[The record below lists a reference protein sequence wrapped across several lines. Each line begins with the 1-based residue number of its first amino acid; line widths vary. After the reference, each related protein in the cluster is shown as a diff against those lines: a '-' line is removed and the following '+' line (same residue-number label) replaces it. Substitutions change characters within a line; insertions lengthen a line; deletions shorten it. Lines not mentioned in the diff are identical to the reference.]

1 MAEPEVPTA
10 RDHLANERTL
20 LAWIRTAI
28 TVVGL
33 GFIVDRLAAQGQATP
48 IETWA
53 GIALVLFG
61 AVLAMV
67 GGYTYVRGERDLNAG
82 TYKPTVTLYVVL
94 VAAIAVVAVAV
105 AALLVFY

>member
-1 MAEPEVPTA
+1 LEPEQPTP

-33 GFIVDRLAAQGQATP
+33 GFIVDRLAVQGQASP
-48 IETWA
+48 LETWG

-61 AVLAMV
+61 AGLAGV
-67 GGYTYVRGERDLNAG
+67 GGYSYLRAERDLNAG
-82 TYKPTVTLYVVL
+82 TYRPAITLNFVL
-94 VAAIAVVAVAV
+94 VAAIALVAVLIAV
-105 AALLVFY
+105 VLALN

>member
-1 MAEPEVPTA
+1 LEPEPTP

-33 GFIVDRLAAQGQATP
+33 GFIVDRLAVQDQASR

-53 GIALVLFG
+53 GIGLVLFG
-61 AVLAMV
+61 AFLAAV
-67 GGYTYVRGERDLNAG
+67 GGYSYLRTERQLNTAS
-82 TYKPTVTLYVVL
+82 YKPTVTLYMVL
-94 VAAIAVVAVAV
+94 IVAVALAAIGV
-105 AALLVFY
+105 AVLLILY

>member
-1 MAEPEVPTA
+1 LEPEQPTP

-33 GFIVDRLAAQGQATP
+33 GFIVDRLAVQGQATT

-53 GIALVLFG
+53 GIAMVLFG
-61 AVLAMV
+61 AVLAAV
-67 GGYTYVRGERDLNAG
+67 GGYSYMRTERDLNAG
-82 TYKPTVTLYVVL
+82 SYRPTVTLYVVL
-94 VAAIAVVAVAV
+94 IAAVAIVAIGVAV
-105 AALLVFY
+105 LLILY